1 MNFDQPDLILIA
13 MLAVLGISVLVAIVV
28 IAKTFVHD
36 SKESK
41 EKASKFAETRIEET
55 GARNVPHKPAAPAK
69 TKTKPKP
76 AATPVHKDDVDE
88 GDDLV
93 AAAEVYLTYE
103 LKEQAVTSLE
113 KHLLMHPA
121 DKKAIAMLKK
131 AKASD

>member
-1 MNFDQPDLILIA
+1 

-41 EKASKFAETRIEET
+41 KKASKFAEARIEET

-76 AATPVHKDDVDE
+76 AATPPVHKDDVDE